1 MSVDPLD
8 RLRRPAGSPLHPAQP
23 PRTEP
28 ERGHP
33 TVDRS
38 VAPEWVGPCL
48 RVAGDAATPALTLR
62 SRDGRLT
69 ALPYSYLTAVRL
81 DPSGS
86 LELDFVGY
94 AVSIGGKRLKLA
106 FEALAGQS
114 AMELAESAGEFDDGG
129 EAPLIE
135 SIAIVA
141 TQER

>member
-8 RLRRPAGSPLHPAQP
+8 RLRRPAGTSPARQP
-23 PRTEP
+23 LPRDRADADEHA
-28 ERGHP
+28 G
-33 TVDRS
+33 DRS

-48 RVAGDAATPALTLR
+48 RVAGDAVTPALTLR
-62 SRDGRLT
+62 CRDGRLT

-81 DPSGS
+81 DPSGTI
-86 LELDFVGY
+86 ELDFVGY
-94 AVSIGGKRLKLA
+94 AVSIRGKRLRVV

-114 AMELAESAGEFDDGG
+114 AMELAESAGEFDEGG
-129 EAPLIE
+129 DTPMID